1 MFLWLSIS
9 ARMSSRCSH
18 FEVILISRVLVST
31 QVWYCHIPGGGRK
44 VVFPVTW
51 QKKFGGHLE
60 ILLNYLFVYFW
71 NVIFFVLKQL
81 RVGFYQT
88 FKRLRINT
96 ANIHDIFKCECF
108 QHYDFGLTGNIGF
121 SILFYRFEIHLHLWD
136 KGYRVFQTWPIGL
149 QET

>member
-1 MFLWLSIS
+1 RRKLWRKNAFLNKPIAILDFKLKSPIRTSI
-9 ARMSSRCSH
+9 
-18 FEVILISRVLVST
+18 
-31 QVWYCHIPGGGRK
+31 
-44 VVFPVTW
+44 
-51 QKKFGGHLE
+51 
-60 ILLNYLFVYFW
+60 FV
-71 NVIFFVLKQL
+71 VLKQL